1 MAGPMLPLM
10 DKAGLELSL
19 LSKFVLACQSPRL
32 ADAAT
37 QIGQTTAALSIALHG
52 LEERLGL
59 KLFERRGGGLDLLP
73 SAFWLFRTGSHLL
86 YLEQHAREAHT
97 KPGQRLVKLHVDLDL
112 NFAIGRASKAVLQ
125 TAQQM
130 IADFPELLVDW
141 RFAGLDDGDVG
152 DPTGLATSGALPDKT
167 GHLRIFY
174 GGAADAARGATQLY
188 DDPWIVVGAKG
199 SRVDRVQPG
208 ERVSLLRM
216 RQEIVD
222 ALNAFATEEGFAER
236 LQYRDEDPAQVS
248 AILRDQPQ
256 VRLLMP
262 ANFMPKRL
270 GLARHEEAPFQ
281 PHFVSSLYGEAT
293 GAAGR
298 YGKAFFEALRLN
310 LAVERSVVFTPRLTT
325 RQIHFFN
332 LAAQTG
338 SISAA
343 ARVANTAQSSVS
355 KHISQ
360 MEQAIGTPLLLR
372 TEEGATLSPFGR
384 DVWAQTAGIEERQD
398 WIVRKAHDIAAHS
411 EARVTIGTLPSSG
424 HDSAL
429 TEKIADVMTRIHMRH
444 PDWQL
449 QIVESSNTVLHERV
463 RSGDL
468 NLAVVGMVHAQVAR
482 IRLGPTEALCVI
494 GNPAI
499 NFGGRKELGLEEVVA
514 LPLVLG
520 RHHLSIH
527 QSFADA
533 ARERSLRV
541 RPVIEVGSLALAIA
555 MVRQAPLCT
564 ILPASSVRA
573 DIEADNL
580 VAVPIRV
587 EEVSGALSVIFSAD
601 RELSEAERI
610 IVQEFVRVF
619 KPDRG
624 AAPVEMP
631 GD

>member
-1 MAGPMLPLM
+1 MARPMLPLM
-10 DKAGLELSL
+10 DKVGLELSL
-19 LSKFVLACQSPRL
+19 LSKFVLACQSSRL
-32 ADAAT
+32 ADAAKDL
-37 QIGQTTAALSIALHG
+37 GQTPSALSIALHG

-59 KLFERRGGGLDLLP
+59 RLFERRSGGLDLLP
-73 SAFWLFRTGSHLL
+73 SAFWLFRSGSHLL
-86 YLEQHAREAHT
+86 YLEQHAREAHN
-97 KPGQRLVKLHVDLDL
+97 KPGRRLIKLSIELDL
-112 NFAIGRASKAVLQ
+112 NFAIGRVSKALLR

-130 IADFPELLVDW
+130 IAIFPELLVDW
-141 RFAGLDDGDVG
+141 HFAGLDDDDIG
-152 DPTGLATSGALPDKT
+152 DPTGLAGSEKLPDKS

-174 GGAADAARGATQLY
+174 GDAVNTGPGALRLY
-188 DDPWIVVGAKG
+188 DDPWIIVGSKG
-199 SRVDRVQPG
+199 SRVDAFHPEEHVT
-208 ERVSLLRM
+208 LLRM
-216 RQEIVD
+216 RREILD
-222 ALNAFATEEGFAER
+222 AMTVFATERGFADR
-236 LQYRDEDPAQVS
+236 LRYRDEEPNQVS
-248 AILRDQPQ
+248 AILRDHPQ
-256 VRLLMP
+256 LRLLMP
-262 ANFMPKRL
+262 ANLMPRRL
-270 GLARHEEAPFQ
+270 GLTRHEEAPFS
-281 PHFVSSLYGEAT
+281 PRFVSSLYGEAS

-298 YGKAFFEALRLN
+298 YGKAFLDVMRRN
-310 LAVERSVVFTPRLTT
+310 LIEEQSAVFTPLLTT

-332 LAAQTG
+332 LVAQTG

-343 ARVANTAQSSVS
+343 ARVANTAQSSAS

-360 MEQAIGTPLLLR
+360 MEEAIGVPLLLR
-372 TEEGATLSPFGR
+372 TEEGATLSPFGQEVR
-384 DVWAQTAGIEERQD
+384 AQTVGIEERQD
-398 WIVRKAHDIAAHS
+398 WIIRKAYDIAAHS

-429 TEKIADVMTRIHMRH
+429 TEKIAHVMTRIYSRH

-449 QIVESSNTVLHERV
+449 QIVESSNTMLHERV

-468 NLAVVGMVHAQVAR
+468 NLALVGMVHSQVAR
-482 IRLGPTEALCVI
+482 ISLGPTEPLCVI
-494 GNPAI
+494 GNPTI
-499 NFGGRKELGLEEVVA
+499 NFGGRKEIRLEDAVA

-541 RPVIEVGSLALAIA
+541 KSVIEVGSLALAIA

-573 DIEADNL
+573 DIEAGNL
-580 VAVPIRV
+580 VAVPIRQ

-619 KPDRG
+619 RPSRG
-624 AAPVEMP
+624 AAPIEMP